1 MSAQTIN
8 HVKLDRDVTILSDP
22 QAVNMA
28 DEWFDIANLNHFW
41 TKRRFDVLTALLRR
55 LSVSPGRACE
65 IGCGHGLV
73 QRQIEDRF
81 GIAVDGIDLNLS
93 SLKASISGKG
103 KLFCYD
109 IFEERPEFRETY
121 DFLIL
126 FDVLEHIEDQLGFL
140 TLASNFVRPGGS
152 IAINVPARQELF
164 SAFDV
169 QVGHVRRYSLESLL
183 EVVAKAGL
191 NEKVTTYWGFPL
203 VPLLWVRKIMLRGA
217 RGAQVIQAGFSPRG
231 ALVNHALTLLAG
243 LEWIPSKTYGTGL
256 MMIAEKP
263 KPEPASLTNP

>member
-1 MSAQTIN
+1 VVRYRQSEPL
-8 HVKLDRDVTILSDP
+8 LD
-22 QAVNMA
+22 QAPV
-28 DEWFDIANLNHFW
+28 
-41 TKRRFDVLTALLRR
+41 RRPDGAPSI
-55 LSVSPGRACE
+55 LSVSPECACE

-81 GIAVDGIDLNLS
+81 GIPVDGIDLNLS

-126 FDVLEHIEDQLGFL
+126 FDVLEHIEDQLGFF
-140 TLASNFVRPGGS
+140 TLASNFLPPGGS

-169 QVGHVRRYSLESLL
+169 QVAMFVDTRWNRSRRS
-183 EVVAKAGL
+183 
-191 NEKVTTYWGFPL
+191 
-203 VPLLWVRKIMLRGA
+203 
-217 RGAQVIQAGFSPRG
+217 
-231 ALVNHALTLLAG
+231 
-243 LEWIPSKTYGTGL
+243 
-256 MMIAEKP
+256 
-263 KPEPASLTNP
+263 